1 MDLIHTVSSHSTTG
15 GLTLD
20 RLPRTI
26 ILVRHGETRGNI
38 DDKAQGHFDA
48 QLTDLGLRQAEA
60 LAHRLE
66 KIDIDAVYS
75 SDLIRAVDTAAA
87 LIALRPDLEI
97 QTRAG
102 LREVYFGS
110 YEDMRWSEIR
120 EEDPELHERW
130 TNWKTRTD
138 VKFPNGESP
147 FETRQRVAAVADEIM
162 TKHHEENS
170 IILIVGHTGSLQPLF
185 AHLLNL
191 STTEQWRF
199 HFDNTSITALTEHP
213 FAPNVWRAQM
223 VNDTHHLNGFNSH
236 G

>member
-1 MDLIHTVSSHSTTG
+1 MDLIYTVSSHSTTG

-102 LREVYFGS
+102 LREVYFRLVRRHA
-110 YEDMRWSEIR
+110 MVR
-120 EEDPELHERW
+120 DPR
-130 TNWKTRTD
+130 RR
-138 VKFPNGESP
+138 S
-147 FETRQRVAAVADEIM
+147 RVARTLDQLEDEDRRQIPEWRIAVRNAAE
-162 TKHHEENS
+162 S
-170 IILIVGHTGSLQPLF
+170 GSCGGRNYDK
-185 AHLLNL
+185 A
-191 STTEQWRF
+191 S
-199 HFDNTSITALTEHP
+199 
-213 FAPNVWRAQM
+213 
-223 VNDTHHLNGFNSH
+223 
-236 G
+236 